1 MIAMRSIAV
10 AVVLLAAAFH
20 EKPVHAQDAAP
31 PNMPQEQF
39 DALVNA
45 ISRSVLE
52 KLKAEGLPAQGTT
65 SAKPGPAD
73 AGRREE
79 PDKIDVFLQRAATVL
94 QATGA
99 LGEHLA
105 AIPSM
110 LDESAN
116 GGRSLGRFL
125 LLLAL
130 AVGGALVAE
139 ALVRA
144 APGALRQRIAEGA
157 AAERGLRSLNQLG
170 LLALLDG
177 LAILAYWLVG
187 RAAISA
193 WFTGAGAQDRFGA
206 GILMAVLLW
215 RLYVFVFRFIL
226 RPGLAPARLCQVDDR
241 EARALRRRV
250 SAILLFMIAGRS
262 LFYLLEATKPPAEV
276 IADGRVLSA
285 PIVLAVFVWLVVRSK
300 EAARQ
305 WFGGLG
311 AVAPVAGFIGRHW
324 VGFGISF
331 FTAAVATQVYGAI
344 SEHLDVPKAL
354 ILTIALVA
362 GLLVFET
369 LMQALVR
376 RLDSQLAGFTPA
388 GDTPKLPDVIARCL
402 RVAVLIG
409 VIVAIAES
417 WVVNVFRLVDAS
429 AWNQLAH
436 SSQTAGITLFTAF
449 VIWELFNYVANTY
462 VARKLADGSAA
473 SAMSRLGT
481 LMPMLRITVG
491 IILATVA
498 ILIALEN
505 IGVNV
510 TPLLAGVS
518 VLGLALSFG
527 SQTLVKDIVSGIF
540 YLADDAFRV
549 GEYIACDKSQG
560 TVESFTLRSVRL
572 RDQNGQVHTI
582 PFGDLGQISN
592 FSRDW
597 AAVKFSLRVARDTDL
612 DKLRQAAKKIGAD
625 MMDVPELKAELLEP
639 LKMQGVAE
647 VADNALLIRF
657 KFTARPGNP
666 GMIQNEA
673 MTRMLRT
680 FPELGIEFAK

>member
-1 MIAMRSIAV
+1 
-10 AVVLLAAAFH
+10 
-20 EKPVHAQDAAP
+20 
-31 PNMPQEQF
+31 MPQEQF

-52 KLKAEGLPAQGTT
+52 KLKSEGLPAQGAAP
-65 SAKPGPAD
+65 AKPAPSGA
-73 AGRREE
+73 ASHEE
-79 PDKIDVFLQRAATVL
+79 PDEISRFLQQAATVM
-94 QATGA
+94 QATPVF
-99 LGEHLA
+99 GEHLA
-105 AIPSM
+105 AIPPM
-110 LDESAN
+110 LDESAT
-116 GGRSLGRFL
+116 GGRGLGRL
-125 LLLAL
+125 LLVLTL
-130 AVGGALVAE
+130 AVAGALVAE

-144 APGALRQRIAEGA
+144 APGTLRHRIAAGA
-157 AAERGLRSLNQLG
+157 AVERGLRSLNQLG

-177 LAILAYWLVG
+177 LAVLAFWLVA
-187 RAAISA
+187 RAAIA
-193 WFTGAGAQDRFGA
+193 TWFAGAGTQDRFAA
-206 GILMAVLLW
+206 GILMAALLW
-215 RLYVFVFRFIL
+215 RLYALVFRLIL
-226 RPGLAPARLCQVDDR
+226 RPGLPAARLCRMDDH
-241 EARALRRRV
+241 EARTLYRRV
-250 SAILLFMIAGRS
+250 SAVLLFAIAGRL
-262 LFYLLEATKPPAEV
+262 LFYVVETTKPPPEA
-276 IADGRVLSA
+276 IAASRVLTA
-285 PIVLAVFVWLVVRSK
+285 PIVLAVFGWLVVRSK

-311 AVAPVAGFIGRHW
+311 VVAPVAGFIGRHW
-324 VGFGISF
+324 VGLGVSF

-354 ILTIALVA
+354 ILTLTLVA
-362 GLLVFET
+362 GLLIFET

-388 GDTPKLPDVIARCL
+388 GDTPKLPDVIARCV

-409 VIVAIAES
+409 IVVAIAES

-429 AWNQLAH
+429 AWKQLAR

-449 VIWELFNYVANTY
+449 VLWELFNYVANNY
-462 VARKLADGSAA
+462 VARKTAPGSMA

-481 LMPMLRITVG
+481 LMPMLRVTVG

-549 GEYIACDKSQG
+549 GEYIACDKGQG

-572 RDQNGQVHTI
+572 RNQNGQVHTI

-597 AAVKFSLRVARDTDL
+597 AAVKFDLRVARDTDL
-612 DKLRQAAKKIGAD
+612 EKLRQATKKIGAE
-625 MMDVPELKAELLEP
+625 MMEVPELKAELLEP

-673 MTRMLRT
+673 VTRMLRT
-680 FPELGIEFAK
+680 LPALGVEFAK